1 MSSPK
6 LEPIAATAHA
16 ENVEAGGYTTSDS
29 DTQAIT
35 RGFETELGE
44 LPKGYYTS
52 RFFIGSMAATSFS
65 LMTGVG
71 AFGLAASIISQINEE
86 LGPDPRYTWIS
97 MIYNVSLAVFFT
109 PVGRLSDL
117 FGRRYFFIVG
127 AAIAVIGSIVCAT
140 AKSIPMLIGGNVL
153 LGAASSTQLSFH
165 YVMGELVPMKYRY
178 LGLALL
184 YPFCIPF
191 AGVGSIISFAF
202 LDHTAVGWRGVYW
215 VLLGFNALNFVLW
228 TAFYFPPS
236 FQKKHRNDE
245 EDIRRVGYW
254 LRHFDYI
261 GTFLFAA
268 GFVLFLLGLSWGG
281 SVYPWK
287 SAAVICAIVI
297 GAGLLIIFGFWET
310 YAPLREPLVPMHI
323 VRDLKWVCN
332 SAVLGL
338 GASAYYSLAIIWPM
352 QASVV
357 YGATDIEL
365 GALSAIPGIAIVVGQ
380 CIGGYLAPKIGRV
393 TWQCAFVLVA
403 GGAMIACMATAGGDP
418 STRATCIGLLFV
430 GTTFI
435 GYNEAVALAG
445 TTLLASDQS
454 EIGVAG
460 GLGSSFRSAISS
472 VVTAVYVT
480 ILTNRLAKTIPAQ
493 VPPALEAAG
502 LPSSSIEAF
511 LTAAAAGKTSVADA
525 ATSLASTIPG
535 LTQNILDAGNAAYR
549 SANADAYHTVYL
561 ATIAFTGVAIVLAL
575 LGRNTEEMMTD
586 KVVATLANE
595 DNTLTQHAEPSK
607 MG

>member
-1 MSSPK
+1 MASPK
-6 LEPIAATAHA
+6 LEPVAATTHT
-16 ENVEAGGYTTSDS
+16 ENIEAGEASASDN
-29 DTQAIT
+29 DLLGVTH
-35 RGFETELGE
+35 GFETDLAT

-52 RFFIGSMAATSFS
+52 RFFIGSMAATALS

-71 AFGLAASIISQINEE
+71 AFGLAASIISEINEE

-97 MIYNVSLAVFFT
+97 LIYNVSLAVFFT

-117 FGRRYFFIVG
+117 FGRRWFFIVG

-202 LDHTAVGWRGVYW
+202 LDHTAVGWRDVYW
-215 VLLGFNALNFVLW
+215 VLLACNALNL
-228 TAFYFPPS
+228 
-236 FQKKHRNDE
+236 KHRDDE

-254 LRHFDYI
+254 LRHFDYV

-287 SAAVICAIVI
+287 SAAVICAIVL
-297 GAGLLIIFGFWET
+297 GAALLGVFALWET
-310 YAPLREPLVPMHI
+310 FAPLREPLVPIHI
-323 VRDLKWVCN
+323 LADIKWVCN

-338 GASAYYSLAIIWPM
+338 GASAYYSLAIIWPI

-380 CIGGYLAPKIGRV
+380 VIGGYLAPRIGKV
-393 TWQCAFVLVA
+393 TLQCAFVLIA
-403 GGAMIACMATAGGDP
+403 GGAMIACMATAGGEP
-418 STRATCIGLLFV
+418 STKATCIGLLFV
-430 GTTFI
+430 GTTFL
-435 GYNEAVALAG
+435 GYNEAIALAG
-445 TTLLASDQS
+445 TTLLARDQH

-480 ILTNRLAKTIPAQ
+480 VLDNRLAATIPAQ
-493 VPPALEAAG
+493 VPAALEAAG
-502 LPSSSIEAF
+502 LPASSVAAF
-511 LTAAAAGKTSVADA
+511 IAAAQAGTTSSADA
-525 ATSLASTIPG
+525 ATSLASSIPG
-535 LTQNILDAGNAAYR
+535 LTQNILTIGNAAYR
-549 SANADAYHTVYL
+549 NANADAYHTVYL
-561 ATIAFTGVAIVLAL
+561 ASIAFTGLAVILAL
-575 LGRNTEEMMTD
+575 LGRNTDDMMTD

-595 DNTLTQHAEPSK
+595 DNSLTQRAEPSK